1 MTDYYANALKMTGEP
16 ISARILVCV
25 MARCKLAAADGNL
38 SAPICVEELMEETGY
53 SQEQVESA
61 IAKLAV
67 DGYLHVDLEPPDAD
81 DLEPPEAD
89 EAPPS
94 DGRQLIHEK
103 HPRLYRKCLELAGDD
118 MSARTLTMLVATTAS
133 SQGKDGVEFEDGER
147 IPLPRRLRRMKL
159 HELMGAEH

>member
-16 ISARILVCV
+16 ISARILVSV

-103 HPRLYRKCLELAGDD
+103 HPCLYRKCLELAGDD
-118 MSARTLTMLVATTAS
+118 MSARTLRCWLLRQPPAKGKTGSNLKTVSAYAY
-133 SQGKDGVEFEDGER
+133 QGAF
-147 IPLPRRLRRMKL
+147 
-159 HELMGAEH
+159 AA